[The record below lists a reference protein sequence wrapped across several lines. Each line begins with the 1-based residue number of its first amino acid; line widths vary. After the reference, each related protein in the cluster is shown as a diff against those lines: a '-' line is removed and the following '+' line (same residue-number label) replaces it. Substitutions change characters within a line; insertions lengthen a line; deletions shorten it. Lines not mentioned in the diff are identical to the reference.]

1 MRVLL
6 VDDHKLFLEGLYNLL
21 SVHGVEVVGTA
32 NDGLEAVQKTREL
45 QPDVV
50 VMDIHMPR
58 CDGISATRAIKEE
71 NPAVKVVM
79 LTMSDAD
86 DSLFEAIRSGA
97 SGYLLKNLDGDEF
110 CQMLAGVVHGGT
122 PLSPTM
128 TTKLLDEFVR
138 QSPEDVPTNAENGG
152 SVDLTDRQREV
163 LGLVSQGLAYREV
176 GRRLH
181 LSERT
186 IKYHVA
192 EIEKRLSLKN
202 RSQVIAYA
210 VRNGIV

>member
-21 SVHGVEVVGTA
+21 IVHGVDVVGTA

-50 VMDIHMPR
+50 VMDIQMPR
-58 CDGISATRAIKEE
+58 CDGISATRTIKDE

-110 CQMLAGVVHGGT
+110 CQMLAGVVQGGA
-122 PLSPTM
+122 PLSPAM
-128 TTKLLDEFVR
+128 TTKLLDEFAR
-138 QSPEDVPTNAENGG
+138 QPPEEAPTGAGNGDVDG
-152 SVDLTDRQREV
+152 LTDRQLEV
-163 LGLVSQGLAYREV
+163 LSLVSQGLTYKEV
-176 GRRLH
+176 SRRLH

-210 VRNGIV
+210 VRNGIA